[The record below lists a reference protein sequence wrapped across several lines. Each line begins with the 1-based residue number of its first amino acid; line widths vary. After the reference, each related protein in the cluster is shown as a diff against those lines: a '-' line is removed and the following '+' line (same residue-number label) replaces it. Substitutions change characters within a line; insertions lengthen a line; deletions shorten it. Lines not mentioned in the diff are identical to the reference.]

1 MIKPQFA
8 DFIIRVNPF
17 ENVILFLSKQIYGV
31 FCRLS
36 YICSLMFK
44 VFEMKKSGMLFLLL
58 FVAGVALSSC
68 RAQKKACAAY
78 SSVEVVKD
86 DQSNS

>member
-1 MIKPQFA
+1 
-8 DFIIRVNPF
+8 
-17 ENVILFLSKQIYGV
+17 
-31 FCRLS
+31 
-36 YICSLMFK
+36 MFK